1 MTVEW
6 TRFALEDRD
15 RLLATALASAVIN
28 EDPQLFLAAEE
39 HDRRIEAEG
48 DALGGVA
55 TYRQGPLPDSRLY
68 TTTDGRFVLLYR
80 RDDHKVEIERV
91 WPSRS
96 NWKPPGL

>member
-6 TRFALEDRD
+6 TRSALEDRD
-15 RLLATALASAVIN
+15 RLLGAALALATLN
-28 EDPQLFLAAEE
+28 EDPQLFLAAED

-48 DALGGVA
+48 DALDGVA
-55 TYRQGPLPDSRLY
+55 IYRQGPLPDSRLY

-80 RDDHKVEIERV
+80 RGDQKVEIERV